1 MPSGT
6 VASMWT
12 GTRYARCALL
22 ITISSLIGCG
32 DAENNEPQIA
42 DVDVLSAQ
50 GPYGIGYFS
59 LPVTYKTPIDNEDR
73 TIQALVWYP
82 TMEVDGERPIY
93 GVVSS
98 EIAVK
103 DAVPASFEKRPTI
116 LFSHGHQAYPGVM
129 SYLMEHWASH
139 GYVVIAPGH
148 TGNTVINGDAR
159 ETDIYYLRALDLEAA
174 FDYFLADNTGP
185 LAGLLGEEV
194 VVTGH
199 SFGAYTAFGFSG
211 ASFALE
217 ALKEECDMPG
227 ANNDFCSTLTAEK
240 EAIFEA
246 GLKDERV
253 IAAMSFDPGNF
264 DMYGHDGIAEI
275 EIPVLHAVAGDGNHA
290 DPDPSKDKFWQA
302 LSNPEDVRLLL
313 IDGGHNDFVDS
324 CGAGI
329 DIRCSDLTPEL
340 VWRAMRTY
348 TLAFL
353 KKHVELD
360 SSVGPILGGD
370 VTVWDQMTSQNRP

>member
-1 MPSGT
+1 MWKDKHFAGLTLLAT
-6 VASMWT
+6 VLFV
-12 GTRYARCALL
+12 G
-22 ITISSLIGCG
+22 GCG
-32 DAENNEPQIA
+32 SDEEDTGPFA
-42 DVDVLSAQ
+42 DVNTLSSQ

-59 LPVTYKTPIDNEDR
+59 VPVTYKTPIDNEDR
-73 TIQALVWYP
+73 TVQALVWYP
-82 TMEVDGERPIY
+82 TIEVDGERPIY

-103 DAVPASFEKRPTI
+103 DAMPANFERRPTI

-159 ETDIYYLRALDLEAA
+159 ETDIYYLRALDLKAA
-174 FDYFLADNTGP
+174 FDHFLDDNTGP
-185 LAGLLGEEV
+185 LAGLLEDQA

-211 ASFALE
+211 AAFAIDS
-217 ALKEECDMPG
+217 LKVECEMPG
-227 ANNDFCSTLTAEK
+227 ASSDFCSTLTVEK
-240 EAIFEA
+240 VAIFRT

-264 DMYGHDGIAEI
+264 DMYGRDGIAEV
-275 EIPVLHAVAGDGNHA
+275 EVPVLHAVAGDGNHA
-290 DPDPSKDKFWQA
+290 DADPAKDKFWQA
-302 LSNPEDVRLLL
+302 LSNPQDVRLLL
-313 IDGGHNDFVDS
+313 VDGGHNDFVDS

-329 DIRCSDLTPEL
+329 DIRCSDLPPEL
-340 VWRAMRTY
+340 VWRAMRVY

-353 KKHVELD
+353 RKHLEAD
-360 SSVGPILGGD
+360 SSVLPVLNGEAP
-370 VTVWDQMTSQNRP
+370 VWEQMSSTIRQ